1 MLVLYVSLN
10 GIPLTC
16 QVWEATIGHLLS
28 TDVAGMVDEIWAWD
42 AVQNGDAGILN
53 APSLPAT
60 RM

>member
-1 MLVLYVSLN
+1 M
-10 GIPLTC
+10 
-16 QVWEATIGHLLS
+16 HLLS
-28 TDVAGMVDEIWAWD
+28 TDAAGMVDEIWAWD